1 MNPGPPP
8 LSRKGETGMIEKG
21 TFEKRAVATG
31 SAGPSAPAG
40 GVGDWCKKGAA
51 ELGIEI
57 TPGQGRLFDQY
68 YRLILKKNSAFNL
81 TSILEEKEFALKNIV
96 DSLTC
101 LLAVSLNGARR
112 VVDVGAGAGLP
123 GIPVKI
129 ARPEIRLTLV
139 DSSLKKAAFLEDAI
153 RELGLTETK
162 VLRGRAEELAHRA
175 DLREQFDCALSRAL
189 APLPVLLEY
198 CLGFVRP
205 WGFLIALKGPAAVRE
220 EAESARALFL
230 LGGVIRETKE
240 IALPFLGHRR
250 RLIVVEKTA
259 PTPPKYPRRTGIPA
273 KRPLIGG

>member
-1 MNPGPPP
+1 MSAGPLPP
-8 LSRKGETGMIEKG
+8 SRKRKPGMIEKG
-21 TFEKRAVATG
+21 KFKKSCVAAG
-31 SAGPSAPAG
+31 SAGSSAPAG

-57 TPGQGRLFDQY
+57 TPEQGRLLERY
-68 YRLILKKNSAFNL
+68 YRLILKKSSEFNL
-81 TSILEEKEFALKNIV
+81 TAILEEKEFALKHIV

-101 LLAVSLNGARR
+101 LPAVPLNGARR

-129 ARPEIRLTLV
+129 ARPEIRLALV
-139 DSSLKKAAFLEDAI
+139 ESSLKKAAFLENAI

-205 WGFLIALKGPAAVRE
+205 GGVLVALKGPAAARE

-230 LGGVIRETKE
+230 LGGMIRETKE
-240 IALPFLGHRR
+240 IVLPFLGHRR

-259 PTPPKYPRRTGIPA
+259 PTPPEYPRRTGIPA

>member
-8 LSRKGETGMIEKG
+8 PSRKGKHGMIGKG

-31 SAGPSAPAG
+31 SAGTSAPAG

-57 TPGQGRLFDQY
+57 TPEQERLLEKY
-68 YRLILKKNSAFNL
+68 YQLVRKKNSAFNL
-81 TSILEEKEFALKNIV
+81 TAILEEKEFALKHIV

-101 LLAVSLNGARR
+101 LLAGPLNGARR

-129 ARPEIRLTLV
+129 ARPEIGLTLV
-139 DSSLKKAAFLEDAI
+139 ESSLKKAAFLEDTI

-175 DLREQFDCALSRAL
+175 ELSEQFDCALSRAL

-205 WGFLIALKGPAAVRE
+205 GGFLVALKGPAAVRE

-240 IALPFLGHRR
+240 IVLPFLGHRR

-259 PTPPKYPRRTGIPA
+259 PTPPEYPRRAGIPA

>member
-1 MNPGPPP
+1 
-8 LSRKGETGMIEKG
+8 MIEKG

-57 TPGQGRLFDQY
+57 TPEQRRLLEKY
-68 YRLILKKNSAFNL
+68 YRLILKKNSEFNL
-81 TSILEEKEFALKNIV
+81 TAILEEKEFALKHIV

-101 LLAVSLNGARR
+101 LPAVPLNGARR

-139 DSSLKKAAFLEDAI
+139 ESSLKKAGFLEDAI

-205 WGFLIALKGPAAVRE
+205 GGFLVALKGPAAVRE
-220 EAESARALFL
+220 EAKSARALFL
-230 LGGVIRETKE
+230 LGGAIRETKE
-240 IALPFLGHRR
+240 IVLPFLGHRR